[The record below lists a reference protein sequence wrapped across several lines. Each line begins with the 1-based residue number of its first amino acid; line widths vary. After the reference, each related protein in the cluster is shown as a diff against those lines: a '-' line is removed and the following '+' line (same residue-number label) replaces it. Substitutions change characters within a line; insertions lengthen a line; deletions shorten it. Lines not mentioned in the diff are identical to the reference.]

1 MLARAGFEDV
11 DPKEETSNSEEQ
23 ATKQTGRKRK
33 RAQTSKDLQRER
45 YANMFYLSALIF
57 GVAGVGYMSR
67 DWDSEKEQEE
77 MDGKNVENGYT
88 PKLMYER
95 LSKRLGSLFTFFSE
109 PAFENLL
116 PPPPPEQ
123 YRRPLTL
130 VVTLDDF

>member
-1 MLARAGFEDV
+1 MFRTQSRYLVRSILANHCEKEQPKSILNDDMLARAGFEDV

-88 PKLMYER
+88 PKLII
-95 LSKRLGSLFTFFSE
+95 
-109 PAFENLL
+109 
-116 PPPPPEQ
+116 
-123 YRRPLTL
+123 
-130 VVTLDDF
+130 

>member
-1 MLARAGFEDV
+1 MLILKRKPAIVKNKLLNKQDV
-11 DPKEETSNSEEQ
+11 
-23 ATKQTGRKRK
+23 KRK

-88 PKLMYER
+88 PKI
-95 LSKRLGSLFTFFSE
+95 
-109 PAFENLL
+109 N
-116 PPPPPEQ
+116 
-123 YRRPLTL
+123 
-130 VVTLDDF
+130 V

>member
-1 MLARAGFEDV
+1 
-11 DPKEETSNSEEQ
+11 
-23 ATKQTGRKRK
+23 
-33 RAQTSKDLQRER
+33 
-45 YANMFYLSALIF
+45 
-57 GVAGVGYMSR
+57 MSR

-130 VVTLDDF
+130 VVTLDDFLIHSTGIPNMDGELVKDQVWIISWVICLNIMKLSFFFKPANLLR